1 MKNYNVSEYQ
11 NWDNLAAD
19 LTADLRELT
28 GTTLQATHKNYGECT
43 ISGLTVSISDT
54 TFNLLGDFIFRD
66 QTRKMALNIV
76 VPNGLV
82 HIPNTEVL
90 EAVKTFITSCIN
102 IQNEICTVIQTR
114 ITAAR
119 EAAQKAAEEAKRA
132 AKYKATM
139 EKVIKGFEA
148 LSNQERTKCATGEFY
163 YNLGWLA
170 KNIGAVSAALPDYLL
185 PYFRK
190 QFGTTYVP
198 TVVDS
203 KKKTVNGHS
212 MQWTLSMR
220 ASLSKKSL
228 DTIPAFLRQYLNPTG
243 NSLTSTSFI
252 WDLIENYGF
261 KFGKTQDL
269 AKIKDSIPAHCVKY
283 FENGYAA

>member
-11 NWDNLAAD
+11 SWDNLAAD
-19 LTADLRELT
+19 LTTDLRELI
-28 GTTLQATHKNYGECT
+28 GTSLQATHKNYGECT
-43 ISGLTVSISDT
+43 ISGLTVSIGDIS
-54 TFNLLGDFIFRD
+54 FNILGDFTFSN
-66 QTRKMALNIV
+66 QTKKIALNV
-76 VPNGLV
+76 VLANGLLQ
-82 HIPNTEVL
+82 ISDAAVL
-90 EAVKTFITSCIN
+90 EAIKNFINSCIN
-102 IQNEICTVIQTR
+102 LQNEIRTVVCARR
-114 ITAAR
+114 IAAR
-119 EAAQKAAEEAKRA
+119 EAAEEAKQA

-139 EKVIKGFEA
+139 EKVIHEFET

-170 KNIGAVSAALPDYLL
+170 KNIGTVSAALPDYLL
-185 PYFRK
+185 PYFEK

-198 TVVDS
+198 TIVDS

-212 MQWTLSMR
+212 MQWTLSMK

-228 DTIPAFLRQYLNPTG
+228 DTIPDFLKQYLNPTG
-243 NSLTSTSFI
+243 NSLTNTSFI

-261 KFGKTQDL
+261 KFGKIQDL
-269 AKIKDSIPAHCVKY
+269 AKIKDSLPSHCVKY

>member
-19 LTADLRELT
+19 LTTDLKELI
-28 GTTLQATHKNYGECT
+28 GTSLQATHKNYGECT
-43 ISGLTVSISDT
+43 ASGLTVSISDT
-54 TFNLLGDFIFRD
+54 SFNILGDFTFSD
-66 QTRKMALNIV
+66 QTKKLALNV
-76 VPNGLV
+76 VIANGLLQ
-82 HIPNTEVL
+82 ISNTEVL
-90 EAVKTFITSCIN
+90 EAVKNFITFCIN
-102 IQNEICTVIQTR
+102 IQNEIRTVMCAR
-114 ITAAR
+114 RVAAR
-119 EAAQKAAEEAKRA
+119 EAAQKAAEEAKQA

-139 EKVIKGFEA
+139 EKVIHEFET

-170 KNIGAVSAALPDYLL
+170 KNVGTVSAALPDYLL
-185 PYFRK
+185 PYFEK

-198 TVVDS
+198 TIVDS

-212 MQWTLSMR
+212 MQWTLSMK

-228 DTIPAFLRQYLNPTG
+228 DTIPDFLKQYLNPAG
-243 NSLTSTSFI
+243 NSLTNTSFI
-252 WDLIENYGF
+252 WDLIESYGF
-261 KFGKTQDL
+261 KFGKIQDL
-269 AKIKDSIPAHCVKY
+269 AKIKDSLPSHCVKY

>member
-11 NWDNLAAD
+11 NWNNLAAD
-19 LTADLRELT
+19 LTADLRELV
-28 GTTLQATHKNYGECT
+28 GTNLQATHKNYGECT

-54 TFNLLGDFIFRD
+54 NFNILGDFTFSD
-66 QTRKMALNIV
+66 QTKKIALNV
-76 VPNGLV
+76 VVSNGLV

-90 EAVKTFITSCIN
+90 EAVKNFITSCIN
-102 IQNEICTVIQTR
+102 IQNEIRTVAVAR

-119 EAAQKAAEEAKRA
+119 EAARKAAEEAKQA

-139 EKVIKGFEA
+139 EKVIHDFEA
-148 LSNQERTKCATGEFY
+148 LSNQDRTKCATGEFY

-170 KNIGAVSAALPDYLL
+170 KNVGTVSAALPDYLL
-185 PYFRK
+185 PYFEK

-198 TVVDS
+198 TIVDS
-203 KKKTVNGHS
+203 KKRTVNGHP
-212 MQWTLSMR
+212 MQWTLSMK

-252 WDLIENYGF
+252 WDLVENYGF

-269 AKIKDSIPAHCVKY
+269 AKIKDSLPSHCVEY
-283 FENGYAA
+283 FEKGYAA